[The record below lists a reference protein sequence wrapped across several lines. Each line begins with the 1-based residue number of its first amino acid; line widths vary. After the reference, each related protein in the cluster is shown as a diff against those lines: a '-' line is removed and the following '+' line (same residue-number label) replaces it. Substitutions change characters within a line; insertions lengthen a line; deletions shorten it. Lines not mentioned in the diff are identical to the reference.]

1 MKSLLARLIARVRNW
16 FKNLTPLRGVV
27 TALGVFLAVVAWS
40 YGSFVIR
47 SDDGDF
53 TQRSANWARN
63 HHLGTFVDKMEQWRY
78 SKPPST
84 KPAEELDLAA
94 STISVATTVPP
105 STTIAPELSVEP
117 ENLTPVVTPALPDEG
132 VWKPIAT
139 TSDGKVVAWATSI
152 RPLPDHASVVAT
164 FVTIDQ
170 ESLTAGLFNGYEL
183 PGGSWINDS
192 HLRGNQINSVIATF
206 NGGFRFEHFR
216 GGYFTEGKMLK
227 ELKDGE
233 ATFAISNEGKVLIG
247 QYGRDMTNDGTWK
260 TLRQNLP
267 LVVDGGKDNV
277 ANNPGVYWGT
287 DYHDTIYV
295 LRSAVCQA
303 KSGAV
308 IYAIAGDVDINLL
321 SQTLIVGGCE
331 RAMELDINGN
341 WPRLITYTNLG
352 SRDRKGVLVDNRM
365 ETPDRYLLDSRKDY
379 FAFFDPA
386 LLQPGDIG

>member
-1 MKSLLARLIARVRNW
+1 MKSLLARLIAHVRNW

-63 HHLGTFVDKMEQWRY
+63 HHLGMFVDKMEQWRY

>member
-1 MKSLLARLIARVRNW
+1 MKTLLARLTERARTW
-16 FKNLTPLRGVV
+16 FRNLTWLRGTL
-27 TALGVFLAVVAWS
+27 TALGVVVAVIAWS
-40 YGSFVIR
+40 FLSFVMT

-53 TQRSANWARN
+53 FQRSANWARN
-63 HHLGTFVDKMEQWRY
+63 HHLGMFVDRLEEWRY

-84 KPAEELDLAA
+84 DPADELDLSA
-94 STISVATTVPP
+94 STVSVATTLPP

-152 RPLPDHASVVAT
+152 RPLADHASVVAT

-170 ESLTAGLFNGYEL
+170 ESLVAGLFNGYEL
-183 PGGSWINDS
+183 PGGNWINDS

-227 ELKDGE
+227 ELQDGE
-233 ATFAISNEGKVLIG
+233 ATFAISNEGKVVIG
-247 QYGRDMTNDGTWK
+247 EYGRDMTNDGTWK

-267 LVVDGGKDNV
+267 LVVDGGRDNV

-287 DYHDTIYV
+287 DYHNTIYV

-321 SQTLIVGGCE
+321 SKTLIVGGCD

-341 WPRLITYTNLG
+341 WPRLITYSNLG
-352 SRDRKGVLVDNRM
+352 SSNRQGSLVDSRM

-386 LLQPGDIG
+386 LLKPGDIG

>member
-63 HHLGTFVDKMEQWRY
+63 HHLGMFVDKMEQWRY

>member
-1 MKSLLARLIARVRNW
+1 MKSLLARLIAHVRNW

-27 TALGVFLAVVAWS
+27 TALGVFLALVAWS

-63 HHLGTFVDKMEQWRY
+63 HHLGMFVDKMEQWRY

-321 SQTLIVGGCE
+321 SQTLIIGGCE

-352 SRDRKGVLVDNRM
+352 SRDRKGILVDNRM